1 MNQILCIGNTSYDI
15 TAYFEKY
22 PEENFKYM
30 TQDFNECTGGPA
42 ANASCL
48 LARWGLRSSF
58 IGVTGDDIYGQL
70 IEKELT
76 ASGVDCSSMIKRKGI
91 KTPLSIIIVN
101 LENGSRTL
109 VNRNKLEQTGGEA
122 AKGLGRYNPE
132 VLLFDGYEL
141 DTALKAMELFPKAKT
156 ILDAGSLRRETEY
169 LAAKVDY
176 LVCSERFASSVS
188 GIKNIKKSSDYIKAF
203 KELEKINKNTI
214 VITMGEDGMVFKK
227 EGKNSEVTR
236 IGAFRVKAVDTTGA
250 GDIYHGAFA
259 WCLTQG
265 YSLEKTII
273 FSAAAS
279 ALSVQKRGGI
289 TSIPSLDEVITFLRN
304 EGRGDW

>member
-1 MNQILCIGNTSYDI
+1 MDQVLCIGNTSYDI

-48 LARWGLRSSF
+48 LSKWGLKSSF

-76 ASGVDCSSMIKRKGI
+76 DSGVDCSSMIKRKGI

-109 VNRNKLEQTGGEA
+109 VNRNTLEQTGGQA
-122 AKGLGRYNPE
+122 AEGLKKYNPS

-141 DTALKAMELFPKAKT
+141 ETALKSMEMFPEAKT
-156 ILDAGSLRRETEY
+156 ILDAGSLRKETEC

-176 LVCSERFASSVS
+176 LVCSERFACSVS
-188 GIKNIKKSSDYIKAF
+188 GIKNIKERSAYSRAF
-203 KELEKINKNTI
+203 NALKGLNKNTI
-214 VITMGEDGMVFKK
+214 VITMGEDGMVFEKP
-227 EGKNSEVTR
+227 GLNSEITR
-236 IGAFRVKAVDTTGA
+236 LDAFMVKALDTTGA

-259 WCLTQG
+259 WCLVQG
-265 YSLEKTII
+265 YELEKTIV

-289 TSIPSLDEVITFLRN
+289 TSIPSLEEVKTFLRN
-304 EGRGDW
+304 EGRGNW

>member
-1 MNQILCIGNTSYDI
+1 MDQVLCIGNTSYDI

-22 PEENFKYM
+22 PEENSKYM
-30 TQDFNECTGGPA
+30 TQDFNECSGGPA
-42 ANASCL
+42 ANASAL
-48 LARWGLRSSF
+48 LAEWGLDAAF
-58 IGVTGDDIYGQL
+58 IGVTGDDIYGEL
-70 IEKELT
+70 IEKEL
-76 ASGVDCSSMIKRKGI
+76 SQKGVDCSGMIKRIGT

-109 VNRNKLEQTGGEA
+109 INRNKLEQTGIQA
-122 AKGLGRYNPE
+122 SQGLKKYNPS

-141 DTALKAMELFPKAKT
+141 ETALESIKMFPGAKT
-156 ILDAGSLRRETEY
+156 ILDAGSLRKETEI
-169 LAAKVDY
+169 LASRVDY

-188 GIKNIKKSSDYIKAF
+188 GIENIKENSGYTRAF
-203 KELEKINKNTI
+203 KALKGLNKNNI
-214 VITMGEDGMVFKK
+214 VITMGEEGMVFEK
-227 EGKNSEVTR
+227 EGEDSGVTR
-236 IGAFRVKAVDTTGA
+236 LDAFKVKAVDTTGA

-265 YSLEKTII
+265 YSLEKTIV

-289 TSIPSLDEVITFLRN
+289 TSIPSLAEVREFLGKQDQGN
-304 EGRGDW
+304 W

>member
-1 MNQILCIGNTSYDI
+1 MDQVLCIGNTSYDI

-48 LARWGLRSSF
+48 LSKWGLDSSF

-70 IEKELT
+70 IENELT
-76 ASGVDCSSMIKRKGI
+76 ESGVDCSSMIKRKGI

-109 VNRNKLEQTGGEA
+109 VNRNTLEQTGGQTAE
-122 AKGLGRYNPE
+122 GLKKYNPS

-141 DTALKAMELFPKAKT
+141 ETALKSMEIFPDAKT
-156 ILDAGSLRRETEY
+156 ILDAGSLRKETEC

-176 LVCSERFASSVS
+176 LVCSERFACSVS
-188 GIKNIKKSSDYIKAF
+188 GIKNIKESSGYNRAF
-203 KELEKINKNTI
+203 NALKGLNKNTI
-214 VITMGEDGMVFKK
+214 VITMGEDGMVFEK
-227 EGKNSEVTR
+227 EGEVTR
-236 IGAFRVKAVDTTGA
+236 LDAFRVKAVDTTGA

-259 WCLTQG
+259 WCLVQG
-265 YSLEKTII
+265 YSLEKAIV

-289 TSIPSLDEVITFLRN
+289 TSIPSLEEVKIFLGN
-304 EGRGDW
+304 EGRDNW